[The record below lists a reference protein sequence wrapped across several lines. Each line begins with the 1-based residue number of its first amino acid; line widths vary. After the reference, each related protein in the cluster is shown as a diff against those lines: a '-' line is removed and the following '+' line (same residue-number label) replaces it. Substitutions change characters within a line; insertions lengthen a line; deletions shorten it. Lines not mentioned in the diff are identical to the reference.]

1 MSVFT
6 LLTALWLN
14 LTPAS
19 AQSLEDCGA
28 LNDLAERALM
38 GALTIRERA
47 CLENVGDTSS
57 TEVRNRLGRLLAINA
72 WAKGD
77 QAEWTRLS
85 RVFGSAV
92 EATRAD
98 VAAGLLEAERT
109 SQQFR
114 ARLLRALHEAMQVQE
129 PERSERILELYR
141 QLAEFHG
148 TRAAMLAAVPG
159 EAGPGEL
166 EIARIEYESA
176 TKRWMAFARAQGRDL
191 EEQCLDVTEVRR
203 WCK

>member
-1 MSVFT
+1 MTPSGPGTGYGVSVFT
-6 LLTALWLN
+6 LLTALWLT

-77 QAEWTRLS
+77 LQWVKDFGRVRQPEGAGFGKEPPPRNPMPKKDAAAEAKK
-85 RVFGSAV
+85 SA
-92 EATRAD
+92 
-98 VAAGLLEAERT
+98 
-109 SQQFR
+109 
-114 ARLLRALHEAMQVQE
+114 
-129 PERSERILELYR
+129 
-141 QLAEFHG
+141 
-148 TRAAMLAAVPG
+148 
-159 EAGPGEL
+159 
-166 EIARIEYESA
+166 
-176 TKRWMAFARAQGRDL
+176 
-191 EEQCLDVTEVRR
+191 
-203 WCK
+203 